1 MVTAWRRFGGAEDGI
16 SLVEGL
22 IVFPL
27 ILLSIS
33 TFVEFGI
40 AVLQWNQTVKA
51 MQLGAR
57 LLAVSDPLVA
67 DMGPLTADYPA
78 EQGGPTPA
86 APASVSCGAGAA
98 SCVTERLN
106 RLIFGS
112 DGACNPDLGT
122 SLSGMCDFNPAIGTD
137 NVFVTYHRSGLG
149 YVGRPDGPVVT
160 VTLEARNLTFDFLFL
175 GALLGLNSI
184 EIPAHPVTMTGEDLS
199 SCRNECP

>member
-1 MVTAWRRFGGAEDGI
+1 MVRPWRKFHGDEQGV

-27 ILLSIS
+27 ILLAIS

-67 DMGPLTADYPA
+67 DMGPLTADYPP

-86 APASVSCGAGAA
+86 AAVSVSCGPGGAPCIA
-98 SCVTERLN
+98 DRVN
-106 RLIFGS
+106 RLVFGS
-112 DGACNPDLGT
+112 DGSCNPAVGT
-122 SLSGMCDFNPAIGTD
+122 SLSGMCDFNPAIGVN

-160 VTLEARNLTFDFLFL
+160 VTLEARNLTFNFMFL

-199 SCRNECP
+199 SCRDECP

>member
-1 MVTAWRRFGGAEDGI
+1 MVRSWRRFGTGEDGI

-57 LLAVSDPLVA
+57 LLAVSDPMVA
-67 DMGPLTADYPA
+67 DMGPLSADYPA
-78 EQGGPTPA
+78 EQGGPTPSA
-86 APASVSCGAGAA
+86 AASVSCGAGA
-98 SCVTERLN
+98 SPCVTERLN

-112 DGACNPDLGT
+112 DGICNPDLGS
-122 SLSGMCDFNPAIGTD
+122 SLSGMCDFNPAIGAD

-160 VTLEARNLTFDFLFL
+160 VTLEARNLTFDFMFL